1 MLTLQCLHLTAVW
14 STHTLE
20 TLTSKYSSST
30 IAHRPLPTHTRSK
43 GSVPPNCLRWSG
55 TVSLL
60 RHVSQSLQAVA
71 GCWKR
76 HLRQRWV
83 PVPAQHDLCIHCP
96 TKFYIIGC
104 VSILMH
110 GGIHT
115 IRCSE
120 KVSARA
126 NSAGVQITKSI
137 ISFCPSCKQ
146 CIIPAS
152 ISENKLYVENIVNK
166 IVWYSLFKNCGTRFW
181 TF

>member
-1 MLTLQCLHLTAVW
+1 M
-14 STHTLE
+14 
-20 TLTSKYSSST
+20 
-30 IAHRPLPTHTRSK
+30 
-43 GSVPPNCLRWSG
+43 
-55 TVSLL
+55 
-60 RHVSQSLQAVA
+60 
-71 GCWKR
+71 
-76 HLRQRWV
+76 
-83 PVPAQHDLCIHCP
+83 PAQHDLCIHCP

-104 VSILMH
+104 ISILMH

-137 ISFCPSCKQ
+137 ISFCPSRRQ

-166 IVWYSLFKNCGTRFW
+166 IARYSLFQNCGTSSELSNCKMN
-181 TF
+181 TFAFIRLTTKFIVVFLYSYHVVD